1 MRIGWRPGA
10 DPGRFALK
18 AALRAAIVLPLVF
31 AFADL
36 VIGNVQTALFAG
48 FGAFGMLVLVDFGG
62 PRRARLFAHLG
73 LAGIGAVLI
82 VIGTLCSRSPWLAA
96 GATLIV
102 GFAIL
107 FSGVLNGWCAAG
119 GNAAIV
125 AFVLPVAL
133 AADPDVIPDCLLG
146 WAIAAVAATAAQLLL
161 FPSRPRDRVRAAA
174 GEACAAL
181 ADVMDPGA
189 AGATSRDRPGTA
201 SAETASAG
209 MASAAAASR
218 IGESDDRA
226 ARLARADAALA
237 ALDRQLLAGPYRPT
251 GSTGAMTALA
261 LLGDELAWFRAAA
274 VDGHDCDGETTQ
286 AVAAALRASAATLT
300 GRHAAPD
307 LDRLDAAREAQRQQ
321 LAGAVA
327 ELCTRALEQAPHADV
342 VQAFRLYTAARSAGR
357 IGRSALQAAGRAAP
371 APAGEALVATQ
382 RLAVEHASPGSVW
395 FRNSVRGAVA
405 LAVAVY
411 VAQRSGVQHSFWVV
425 LGVLSVLR
433 SSALG
438 TGATIVQ
445 ALAGT
450 AVGIVVGGLV
460 VIVIPTGSAF
470 LWVVFPFAV
479 LLAAYAPRAISFAA
493 GQAGFTLVL
502 VILFNLQQPT
512 GWEIGVTRIEDVAIG
527 FAISLAIG
535 LLFWPRGAGALLRR
549 NLDSAYA
556 RADELL
562 VAARRLLADAA
573 ASDGR
578 EVEQAERAAAA
589 AADRLDDAFRQY
601 LAERPAGR
609 LPVSE
614 VATLVSGATRV
625 RRTARALLDGRS
637 AAAPLAAPERTRFAQ
652 VWASLYLDELAR
664 LERRLDEPAAVIGL
678 RLPPVD
684 GIRGAALA
692 GAATP

>member
-1 MRIGWRPGA
+1 M
-10 DPGRFALK
+10 
-18 AALRAAIVLPLVF
+18 LPLVF

-73 LAGIGAVLI
+73 LAGVGAVLI

-96 GATLIV
+96 GATLVV

-107 FSGVLNGWCAAG
+107 FSGVLNGWFAAG
-119 GNAAIV
+119 SNAAIV

-133 AADPDVIPDCLLG
+133 AADPDVIPDRLLG

-181 ADVMDPGA
+181 ADVMDG
-189 AGATSRDRPGTA
+189 GD
-201 SAETASAG
+201 E
-209 MASAAAASR
+209 
-218 IGESDDRA
+218 DRA
-226 ARLARADAALA
+226 ARLARADDALA

-251 GSTGAMTALA
+251 GSTGSMTALA

-274 VDGHDCDGETTQ
+274 VDGYDCDGETTQ
-286 AVAAALRASAATLT
+286 AVAAVLRASAATLT
-300 GRHAAPD
+300 GRHAEPD
-307 LDRLDAAREAQRQQ
+307 LGRLDAAREAQRQQ

-327 ELCTRALEQAPHADV
+327 ELCTRALEQAPPANV

-382 RLAVEHASPGSVW
+382 RLAVEHVSAGSVW

-411 VAQRSGVQHSFWVV
+411 VAQRTGVQHSFWVV

-450 AVGIVVGGLV
+450 AVGIVLGGLV

-502 VILFNLQQPT
+502 VILFNLQQPS
-512 GWEIGVTRIEDVAIG
+512 GWQIGVTRIEDVAIG
-527 FAISLAIG
+527 FGISLAIG

-556 RADELL
+556 RAGDLL
-562 VAARRLLADAA
+562 VAARRLLSDADVAA
-573 ASDGR
+573 AVRVDGR
-578 EVEQAERAAAA
+578 EVERAERAASA

-601 LAERPAGR
+601 LSERPAGR

-637 AAAPLAAPERTRFAQ
+637 AAAPLPAPERTRFAQ

-684 GIRGAALA
+684 GIRGPALA
-692 GAATP
+692 SSATP